1 MACPL
6 LQLPQELLHTIL
18 LNVGPADLAAL
29 RCCRALD
36 RFIKHDALLFKQVYL
51 RHFDVK
57 DDQPIEDWRAALERL
72 VRFEKIMSSSD
83 HRMKLHEMD
92 TITACV
98 EFLVKSAAA
107 KGTSLNINLLGRLF
121 GIQKNID
128 VLCNSSLFNWPSPP
142 VSPLGIT
149 SLDRPSPRLRT
160 RSQSDASP
168 PLETTPSSR
177 RNVPAY
183 SPDPDQVHIPYET
196 DENER
201 LSFYSDESLPIITA
215 PISSS
220 IPAPKSGQ
228 QSAKLHCLYGL
239 PVQHLP
245 RSRSASHHHN
255 LRACQ
260 GNQTHPFARSR
271 VYDLRQHTEN
281 SLWGPFLSDGSLS
294 VDWEKM
300 EALTIILAHNIRHF
314 SDKYCEPNSILLPRR
329 HEPFAG
335 ATPYSLSLPPTDPQI
350 ERPLRNVSALQ
361 DPYNITGVWMRVV
374 CFLDYRELFTFNFSE
389 DQPLPNLPRPP
400 LDTEEAIRFI
410 TMKLE
415 ATRIEPPGE
424 GDGERLPVVHF
435 KGVSTIAL
443 PSIDPNANS
452 QIRGTVR
459 LTPEDEVR
467 WTTFSVFH
475 GEERWRS
482 ESIQMGGVQAARGV
496 VGYWFDKDFD
506 EYGPAGPTSFWK
518 VSNDLDYDVTPELH
532 IG

>member
-36 RFIKHDALLFKQVYL
+36 GFIKHDALLFKQVYL
-51 RHFDVK
+51 RHFDVR
-57 DDQPIEDWRAALERL
+57 DDQPIEDWKAALERL
-72 VRFEKIMSSSD
+72 VHFEKIMSSSD
-83 HRMKLHEMD
+83 HRVKHYELD
-92 TITACV
+92 TIAACV
-98 EFLVKSAAA
+98 DFLVKSAAA
-107 KGTSLNINLLGRLF
+107 KGSSLNINLLGRLF
-121 GIQKNID
+121 GNQKNID

-142 VSPLGIT
+142 SSPGI
-149 SLDRPSPRLRT
+149 SSPDRRSPRLPT
-160 RSQSDASP
+160 RSQSDASASI
-168 PLETTPSSR
+168 ETTTSSR
-177 RNVPAY
+177 RNVPA
-183 SPDPDQVHIPYET
+183 SGPDQVHIPYET
-196 DENER
+196 GENER
-201 LSFYSDESLPIITA
+201 LSFSSDESLPIIAA

-220 IPAPKSGQ
+220 IPAAKSCQ

-239 PVQHLP
+239 PIQHLP
-245 RSRSASHHHN
+245 RSRSTSHHHN

-281 SLWGPFLSDGSLS
+281 SLWGPFLNDGSLS

-314 SDKYCEPNSILLPRR
+314 SDKYCEPNSLLLPPR

-335 ATPYSLSLPPTDPQI
+335 ATPYTLSLPSVDPQI
-350 ERPLRNVSALQ
+350 ERPLRNFSALQ
-361 DPYNITGVWMRVV
+361 DPYNITGIWMRVV
-374 CFLDYRELFTFNFSE
+374 CFLDYRELFTFNFSD

-415 ATRIEPPGE
+415 ATRVEPPGQ
-424 GDGERLPVVHF
+424 GDGQRLPIVHF

-482 ESIQMGGVQAARGV
+482 ESIQVGGVQAARGV